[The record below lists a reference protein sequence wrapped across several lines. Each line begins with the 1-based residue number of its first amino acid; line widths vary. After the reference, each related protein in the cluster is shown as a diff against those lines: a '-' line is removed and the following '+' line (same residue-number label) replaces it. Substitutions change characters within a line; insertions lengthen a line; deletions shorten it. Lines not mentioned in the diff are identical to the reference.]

1 MLFRCVEFLTKL
13 MHFINI
19 NISIPDNFD
28 CLGLSVGQN
37 IAKDPKVCSECER
50 NTKVEGSVRL
60 VPLK

>member
-37 IAKDPKVCSECER
+37 IAKDPECER
-50 NTKVEGSVRL
+50 NTKVEGGVRL